1 MLNTLNAFEEILR
14 AFRLDEVDFND
25 SFEMSLAKFAN
36 AKSLANLS
44 RTVDKERLAGIEV
57 VKLIKNAV
65 YLSCK
70 DIIKLLF
77 EEVLYHCFVIFS
89 NEKNVFLSE
98 I

>member
-1 MLNTLNAFEEILR
+1 
-14 AFRLDEVDFND
+14 
-25 SFEMSLAKFAN
+25 MSLAEFAN

-44 RTVDKERLAGIEV
+44 RTIDKECLAGIEV

-70 DIIKLLF
+70 HIKLQF
-77 EEVLYHCFVIFS
+77 EDVLYHCFVIFS